1 MSDKV
6 SIIVPTR
13 NRLDLLRQAL
23 RSAKAQTWP
32 DIELLVVDE
41 ASGDGTGDMV
51 ATEFPGVRI
60 VRHDVP
66 RGPGG
71 ARNSGL
77 AATDSDWVLFL
88 DDDDLL
94 HDHHVESLVRAS
106 HELTDRGAI
115 VSGRWRRFTMA
126 GSDVRL
132 GPVVCAP
139 ANRRGIE
146 TLAEALEPAGEGTIC
161 CHSVLWPRAIFA
173 DVLWDEKLSTNG
185 DVDFVGRAILSGRQ
199 IVGRQ
204 AGMAYYRSH
213 IGDRVAGVATL
224 RGLLSSARYR
234 LKWSQLLLSH
244 PEQQVCAAAMR
255 NGFMTLMIGLS
266 GVPEADELMPLLQE
280 AYRLWGGKAYYISS
294 PPRHPLKRLVAEG
307 TLKLGGLS
315 ALSWLLKQTRRR
327 GPNPQ
332 PLAGYDPPRT
342 DLDNIDAAA
351 IRSVE

>member
-1 MSDKV
+1 LSDKV
-6 SIIVPTR
+6 SIIIPTR
-13 NRLDLLRQAL
+13 NRRDLLRQAL

-32 DIELLVVDE
+32 DIELMLVDE
-41 ASGDGTGDMV
+41 ASSDGTGAMV
-51 ATEFPGVRI
+51 AAEFRDVRI
-60 VRHDVP
+60 VRHELP

-94 HDHHVESLVRAS
+94 HDRHVESLVRAS
-106 HELTDRGAI
+106 HDLTDGSQI
-115 VSGRWRRFTMA
+115 VSGRWRRFMIA
-126 GSDVRL
+126 GGEVRL

-139 ANRRGIE
+139 KDRRGIE
-146 TLAEALEPAGEGTIC
+146 TLAEALEPNGEGTIC
-161 CHSVLWPRAIFA
+161 CHSVLWPRAVFA

-185 DVDFVGRAILSGRQ
+185 DVDFVGRAILTGRN

-213 IGDRVAGVATL
+213 VGDRVAGVASL
-224 RGLLSSARYR
+224 RALLSSARYR

-244 PEQQVCAAAMR
+244 PEQHVCAAAMR

-266 GVPEADELMPLLQE
+266 GIPEADELMPFLQD
-280 AYRLWGGKAYYISS
+280 AYHLWGGEGYYMSS

-307 TLKLGGLS
+307 TLRLGGLV
-315 ALSWLLKQTRRR
+315 ALNWLLKQTRRGGR
-327 GPNPQ
+327 NLQ
-332 PLAGYDPPRT
+332 PSAGYDLPET
-342 DLDNIDAAA
+342 ELDKLDVAA

>member
-13 NRLDLLRQAL
+13 NRRNLLRQAL

-32 DIELLVVDE
+32 DIELLLVDE
-41 ASGDGTGDMV
+41 ASSDGTGDMM
-51 ATEFPGVRI
+51 AAEFPDVRI
-60 VRHDVP
+60 VRHDTP

-77 AATDSDWVLFL
+77 SATDSNWVLFL

-94 HDHHVESLVRAS
+94 HDQHVESLVRAS
-106 HELTDRGAI
+106 RALTDGSEI
-115 VSGRWRRFTMA
+115 VSGRWRRFAMA
-126 GSDVRL
+126 GDEVRL

-139 ANRRGIE
+139 DNRRGIE
-146 TLAEALEPAGEGTIC
+146 TLAEALEPSGEGTIC
-161 CHSVLWPRAIFA
+161 CHSVLWPRSVFA

-213 IGDRVAGVATL
+213 IGDRVAGVTSL

-244 PEQQVCAAAMR
+244 PEHQVCAAAMR

-266 GVPEADELMPLLQE
+266 GVREADELMPFLQD
-280 AYRLWGGKAYYISS
+280 AYHLWGGQAYYLSS
-294 PPRHPLKRLVAEG
+294 PPRHPLKRLVAES
-307 TLKLGGLS
+307 TLRLGGLV
-315 ALSWLLKQTRRR
+315 ALNWLLKQTRRR
-327 GPNPQ
+327 GRNSH
-332 PLAGYDPPRT
+332 PLAGYDPPAT
-342 DLDNIDAAA
+342 DLDNADVAA

>member
-1 MSDKV
+1 LSDKV
-6 SIIVPTR
+6 SIVIPTR
-13 NRLDLLRQAL
+13 NRCDMLRQAL
-23 RSAKAQTWP
+23 RSAKAQTWA
-32 DIELLVVDE
+32 DIELLLVDE
-41 ASGDGTGDMV
+41 ASSDGTGDMM
-51 ATEFPGVRI
+51 AAEFPDVRI
-60 VRHDVP
+60 VRHDAP

-71 ARNSGL
+71 ARNAGL

-94 HDHHVESLVRAS
+94 HDRHVESLVRAS
-106 HELTDRGAI
+106 RDLANGGEI
-115 VSGRWRRFTMA
+115 VSGRWRRFAMA
-126 GSDVRL
+126 GGDVRL

-139 ANRRGIE
+139 RNRRGIE
-146 TLAEALEPAGEGTIC
+146 TLAEALEPNGEGTIC
-161 CHSVLWPRAIFA
+161 CHSVLWPRSIFA

-204 AGMAYYRSH
+204 VGMGYYRSH
-213 IGDRVAGVATL
+213 VGDRVAGVTSL

-266 GVPEADELMPLLQE
+266 GVPEADELMPFLQD
-280 AYRLWGGKAYYISS
+280 AYHLWGGQGYYMSS

-307 TLKLGGLS
+307 TLRLGGLV
-315 ALSWLLKQTRRR
+315 ALNWLLKQTSRR

-332 PLAGYDPPRT
+332 PLAGYDPPAT
-342 DLDNIDAAA
+342 ELDNADVAA

>member
-1 MSDKV
+1 LSDKV
-6 SIIVPTR
+6 SIVIPTR
-13 NRLDLLRQAL
+13 NRCDMLRQAL
-23 RSAKAQTWP
+23 RSAKAQTWA
-32 DIELLVVDE
+32 DVELLLVDE
-41 ASGDGTGDMV
+41 ASSDGTGDMV
-51 ATEFPGVRI
+51 AAEFPDVRI
-60 VRHDVP
+60 VRHDAP

-71 ARNSGL
+71 ARNAGL

-94 HDHHVESLVRAS
+94 HDRHVESLVRAS
-106 HELTDRGAI
+106 RDLANGGEI
-115 VSGRWRRFTMA
+115 VSGRWRRFAMA
-126 GSDVRL
+126 GGDVRL

-139 ANRRGIE
+139 RNRRGIE
-146 TLAEALEPAGEGTIC
+146 TLAEALEPNGEGTIC
-161 CHSVLWPRAIFA
+161 CHSVLWPRSIFA

-204 AGMAYYRSH
+204 VGMGYYRSH
-213 IGDRVAGVATL
+213 VGDRVAGVTSL

-266 GVPEADELMPLLQE
+266 GVPEADELMPFLQD
-280 AYRLWGGKAYYISS
+280 AYHLWGGQGYYMSN

-307 TLKLGGLS
+307 TLRLGGLV
-315 ALSWLLKQTRRR
+315 ALNWLLKQTSRR

-332 PLAGYDPPRT
+332 PLAGYDPPAT
-342 DLDNIDAAA
+342 ELDNADVAA

>member
-1 MSDKV
+1 LSDKV

-13 NRLDLLRQAL
+13 NRRDMLRQAL

-32 DIELLVVDE
+32 GIELVVVDE

-51 ATEFPGVRI
+51 AVEFPDVRV

-77 AATDSDWVLFL
+77 AVTDSDWVLFL

-94 HDHHVESLVRAS
+94 HDHHIESLVHAS
-106 HELTDRGAI
+106 HNLTDGSEI

-126 GSDVRL
+126 GRDVRL

-139 ANRRGIE
+139 KSRRGIE
-146 TLAEALEPAGEGTIC
+146 TLAEALEPSGEGTIC
-161 CHSVLWPRAIFA
+161 CHSVLWPRAVFA

-185 DVDFVGRAILSGRQ
+185 DVDFVGRAILSGRN

-213 IGDRVAGVATL
+213 IGDRVAGVASL

-266 GVPEADELMPLLQE
+266 GVPEADELMPFLQD
-280 AYRLWGGKAYYISS
+280 AYHLWGGQAYYMSS

-307 TLKLGGLS
+307 TLKLGGLV
-315 ALSWLLKQTRRR
+315 ALNWLLKQTRRR

-342 DLDNIDAAA
+342 DLDNVDVAA

>member
-1 MSDKV
+1 LSDRV

-13 NRLDLLRQAL
+13 NRRDLLRLAL
-23 RSAKAQTWP
+23 RSARAQTWP
-32 DIELLVVDE
+32 DIGLLLVDE
-41 ASGDGTGDMV
+41 ASSDGTGDMV
-51 ATEFPGVRI
+51 AAEFPDVRI

-71 ARNSGL
+71 ARNAGL

-94 HDHHVESLVRAS
+94 HERHVESLVHAS
-106 HELTDRGAI
+106 HGLENGNEI
-115 VSGRWRRFTMA
+115 VSGRWRRFAMA
-126 GSDVRL
+126 GSEVRL

-139 ANRRGIE
+139 GKRRGIE
-146 TLAEALEPAGEGTIC
+146 TLAEALEPNGEGTIC
-161 CHSVLWPRAIFA
+161 CHSVLWPRPVFA

-185 DVDFVGRAILSGRQ
+185 DVDFVGRAILSGRD

-204 AGMAYYRSH
+204 TGMAYYRSH
-213 IGDRVAGVATL
+213 VGDRVAGVTSL

-244 PEQQVCAAAMR
+244 PEQQVCAASMR

-266 GVPEADELMPLLQE
+266 GVPEADELMPFLQD
-280 AYRLWGGKAYYISS
+280 AYHLWGGQGYYMSS

-307 TLKLGGLS
+307 TLRLGGLV
-315 ALSWLLKQTRRR
+315 ALNWLLKQTRRR

-332 PLAGYDPPRT
+332 PLAGYDPPST
-342 DLDNIDAAA
+342 DLDNLDVAA

>member
-1 MSDKV
+1 LSDKV
-6 SIIVPTR
+6 SIVIPTR
-13 NRLDLLRQAL
+13 NRCDMLRQAL
-23 RSAKAQTWP
+23 RSAKAQTWA
-32 DIELLVVDE
+32 DVELLLVDE
-41 ASGDGTGDMV
+41 ASSDGTGDMV
-51 ATEFPGVRI
+51 AAEFPDVRI
-60 VRHDVP
+60 VRHDAP

-71 ARNSGL
+71 ARNAGL

-94 HDHHVESLVRAS
+94 HDRHVESLVRAS
-106 HELTDRGAI
+106 RDLANGGEI
-115 VSGRWRRFTMA
+115 VSGRWRRFAMA

-139 ANRRGIE
+139 RNRRGIE
-146 TLAEALEPAGEGTIC
+146 TLAEALEPNGEGTIC

-173 DVLWDEKLSTNG
+173 EVLWDEKLSTNG
-185 DVDFVGRAILSGRQ
+185 DVDFVGRAILSGRRV
-199 IVGRQ
+199 IGRQ

-213 IGDRVAGVATL
+213 VGDRVAGVTSL

-244 PEQQVCAAAMR
+244 PEHQVCAAAMR

-266 GVPEADELMPLLQE
+266 GVPEADELMPFLQD
-280 AYRLWGGKAYYISS
+280 AYHLWGGQGYYMSS

-307 TLKLGGLS
+307 TLRVGGLV
-315 ALSWLLKQTRRR
+315 ALNWLLKQTRRR

-332 PLAGYDPPRT
+332 PLAGYDPPAT
-342 DLDNIDAAA
+342 ELDNADVAA

>member
-6 SIIVPTR
+6 SIVIPTR
-13 NRLDLLRQAL
+13 NRCDMLRQAL
-23 RSAKAQTWP
+23 RSAKAQTWA
-32 DIELLVVDE
+32 DVELLLVDE
-41 ASGDGTGDMV
+41 ASSDGTGDMV
-51 ATEFPGVRI
+51 AAEFPDVRI
-60 VRHDVP
+60 VRHDAP

-71 ARNSGL
+71 ARNAGL

-94 HDHHVESLVRAS
+94 HDRHVESLVRAS
-106 HELTDRGAI
+106 RDLANGGEI
-115 VSGRWRRFTMA
+115 VSGRWRRFAMA
-126 GSDVRL
+126 GGDVRL

-139 ANRRGIE
+139 RNRRGIE
-146 TLAEALEPAGEGTIC
+146 TLAEALEPNGEGTIC
-161 CHSVLWPRAIFA
+161 CHSVLWPRSIFA

-204 AGMAYYRSH
+204 VGMGYYRSH
-213 IGDRVAGVATL
+213 VGDRVAGVTSL

-266 GVPEADELMPLLQE
+266 GVPEADELMPFLQD
-280 AYRLWGGKAYYISS
+280 AYHLWGGQGYYMSN

-307 TLKLGGLS
+307 TLRLGGLV
-315 ALSWLLKQTRRR
+315 ALNWLLKQTSRR

-332 PLAGYDPPRT
+332 PLAGYDPPAT
-342 DLDNIDAAA
+342 ELDNADVAA

>member
-6 SIIVPTR
+6 SIVIPTR
-13 NRLDLLRQAL
+13 NRCDMLRQAL
-23 RSAKAQTWP
+23 RSAKAQTWA
-32 DIELLVVDE
+32 DIELLLVDE
-41 ASGDGTGDMV
+41 ASSDGTGDMV
-51 ATEFPGVRI
+51 AAEFPDVRI
-60 VRHDVP
+60 VRHDAP

-71 ARNSGL
+71 ARNAGL

-94 HDHHVESLVRAS
+94 HDRHVESLVRAS
-106 HELTDRGAI
+106 RDLANGGEI
-115 VSGRWRRFTMA
+115 VSGRWRRFAMA
-126 GSDVRL
+126 GGDVRL

-139 ANRRGIE
+139 RNRRGIE
-146 TLAEALEPAGEGTIC
+146 TLAEALEPNGEGTIC
-161 CHSVLWPRAIFA
+161 CHSVLWPRSIFA

-204 AGMAYYRSH
+204 VGMGYYRSH
-213 IGDRVAGVATL
+213 VGDRVAGVTSL

-266 GVPEADELMPLLQE
+266 GVPEADELMPFLQD
-280 AYRLWGGKAYYISS
+280 AYHLWGGQGYYMSS

-307 TLKLGGLS
+307 TLRLGGLV
-315 ALSWLLKQTRRR
+315 ALNWLLKQTSRR

-332 PLAGYDPPRT
+332 PLAGYDPPAT
-342 DLDNIDAAA
+342 ELDNADVAA

>member
-6 SIIVPTR
+6 SIIIPTR
-13 NRLDLLRQAL
+13 NRRDLLRQAL
-23 RSAKAQTWP
+23 RSARAQTWP
-32 DIELLVVDE
+32 DIELLAVDE
-41 ASGDGTGDMV
+41 ASGDGTGDMM
-51 ATEFPGVRI
+51 AAEFPGVRI

-77 AATDSDWVLFL
+77 GATNSDWVLFL

-94 HDHHVESLVRAS
+94 HGHHVEALVRAS
-106 HELTDRGAI
+106 RTLTDGSEI

-126 GSDVRL
+126 GSEVRL

-139 ANRRGIE
+139 KDRRGIE
-146 TLAEALEPAGEGTIC
+146 TLAEALEPNGEGTIC
-161 CHSVLWPRAIFA
+161 CHSVLWPRAVFA
-173 DVLWDEKLSTNG
+173 DVLWDETLSTNG

-213 IGDRVAGVATL
+213 PGDRVAGVTSL

-266 GVPEADELMPLLQE
+266 GVPEADELMPFLQD
-280 AYRLWGGKAYYISS
+280 AYHLWGGQAYYMSS
-294 PPRHPLKRLVAEG
+294 PPRHPLKRLVAES
-307 TLKLGGLS
+307 TLRLGGLV
-315 ALSWLLKQTRRR
+315 ALNWLLKQTRRGAR
-327 GPNPQ
+327 TSQ
-332 PLAGYDPPRT
+332 PSAGYDLPVT
-342 DLDNIDAAA
+342 DPDKADAAA